1 MARERARRVSVGTAT
16 GEGSA
21 AVPRGREAGSTVRLS
36 IAEVLRAMPPATLP
50 IVEAVVGAAERR
62 GVSVYLV
69 GGPVRD
75 VILGRAVADVD
86 LIVETKPGCSAAQLA
101 QDAAPDGARV
111 RTHDR
116 FGTLSISTPDGSID
130 LAAVRRESYRHP
142 GALPKVE
149 IGTLAEDLHRRD
161 FSVNAMALCL
171 SGGQDSPRPREVEVI
186 DPEAGLS
193 DLERRRLR
201 ILHPRSFHDDPT
213 RALRAARLA
222 PRLGF
227 SLSRGSLSALRDAL
241 RDGAFGAV
249 SGDRI
254 RREIEKL
261 FEDAHRGL
269 DPAAALRKLGDW
281 HVLGALEPGLEL
293 PREVIAPLR
302 RLGRAAVSPPWHGP
316 RFRCWAAGLAVWLTP
331 LAPAE
336 RRRVLARLSVRGELN
351 RRLREFPTRLK
362 ALLDPIANARGRG
375 VVDALLGG
383 IGEEEL
389 YALHAW
395 APTPVRRRIVRWAA
409 EDRLRRGP
417 VSGAD
422 LVELGLQGAAI
433 GRSLSRIRA
442 AYLDGAVANREEA
455 LALAAELAR
464 RSKSRRR
471 ASAKSRATARPRPAA
486 KARRRTPKPS
496 PKSPP
501 KPPARARKRPASP
514 QPREE

>member
-1 MARERARRVSVGTAT
+1 MVKLPLSQVFRA
-16 GEGSA
+16 
-21 AVPRGREAGSTVRLS
+21 L
-36 IAEVLRAMPPATLP
+36 PPATLP
-50 IVEAVVGAAERR
+50 IVEAIVEGAERR

-75 VILGRAVADVD
+75 ILLGRSIADVD
-86 LIVETKPGCSAAQLA
+86 LIIETKPECSAAQLA

-116 FGTLSISTPDGSID
+116 FGTLSISTPDASVD

-149 IGTLAEDLHRRD
+149 LGTLAEDLHRRD
-161 FSVNAMALCL
+161 FSVNAMAVCL
-171 SGGQDSPRPREVEVI
+171 SHSQGNPRARDVEVI
-186 DPEAGLS
+186 DPEAGLA

-227 SLSRGSLSALRDAL
+227 SLSRSSLSALRDAL

-261 FEDAHRGL
+261 FEDAQRGL
-269 DPAAALRKLGDW
+269 DPAAALRKLADW
-281 HVLGALEPGLEL
+281 HVLGALEPGLKL
-293 PREVIAPLR
+293 PREAVAPLR
-302 RLGRAAVSPPWHGP
+302 RFGRMTVSPAWRGP
-316 RFRCWAAGLAVWLTP
+316 RFRSWAAGLAIWLTP
-331 LAPAE
+331 LVPAE
-336 RRRVLARLSVRGELN
+336 RRRVLDRLSVRGELS
-351 RRLREFPTRLK
+351 RRLREFPTRLD
-362 ALLDPIANARGRG
+362 ALLEPIANARGRG
-375 VVDALLGG
+375 AVDALLSE

-409 EDRLRRGP
+409 EDRLRRVP
-417 VSGAD
+417 VSGLELAD
-422 LVELGLQGAAI
+422 LGVQGPAI
-433 GRSLSRIRA
+433 GRSLSRIRS

-464 RSKSRRR
+464 SS
-471 ASAKSRATARPRPAA
+471 
-486 KARRRTPKPS
+486 KARRRAKPKP
-496 PKSPP
+496 
-501 KPPARARKRPASP
+501 RRPAKAGGRTRKPAGRAPERKSRP
-514 QPREE
+514 PREQ